1 MVKKGKKKRN
11 YSKSEKD
18 KAIGLD
24 RSKISIDK
32 MGNLGKSS
40 YSKREINKRFG
51 ISKLSKI

>member
-18 KAIGLD
+18 KA